1 MIKTELDSMPAELD
15 EMQRKIMQLEIEE
28 AALKKET
35 DNLSKERLEALRKD
49 MVAAMKA
56 KDKVTKEAVS
66 ALIAAVKKAA
76 IDEGCRDDIKGELVD
91 KVILKELKTA
101 KEQIDTC
108 PAERTDLKEEYQARY
123 DIIAKYAPKQMDEA
137 EIKAYIEE
145 KFADV
150 LATGNKGQI
159 MKAVMGDL
167 KGKADGKLINQVVAG
182 YCK

>member
-1 MIKTELDSMPAELD
+1 ME
-15 EMQRKIMQLEIEE
+15 
-28 AALKKET
+28 
-35 DNLSKERLEALRKD
+35 LEALRKD

-91 KVILKELKTA
+91 KV
-101 KEQIDTC
+101 
-108 PAERTDLKEEYQARY
+108 
-123 DIIAKYAPKQMDEA
+123 IIAKYAPKQMDEA

>member
-1 MIKTELDSMPAELD
+1 ME
-15 EMQRKIMQLEIEE
+15 
-28 AALKKET
+28 
-35 DNLSKERLEALRKD
+35 LEALRKD
-49 MVAAMKA
+49 MIAAMKA

-101 KEQIDTC
+101 KEQID
-108 PAERTDLKEEYQARY
+108 TDLKEEYQARY